1 MEKYLVYLRNRC
13 EGVSSGEELGLRVMV
28 WGQTQITQGIVDHCE
43 NFDFTL
49 NIMGSHWVLSET

>member
-1 MEKYLVYLRNRC
+1 MDGGQSQISQ
-13 EGVSSGEELGLRVMV
+13 GV
-28 WGQTQITQGIVDHCE
+28 VDHCG

>member
-1 MEKYLVYLRNRC
+1 MA
-13 EGVSSGEELGLRVMV
+13 G
-28 WGQTQITQGIVDHCE
+28 GQSQISQGIVDHCG